1 MNWTAAVIFA
11 LIAAGLAAW
20 QFPAANPRQA
30 RRLCP
35 GERAGHPGVPRLA
48 ACSRTG
54 ALALVA
60 RHYGLTMNGIT
71 LWLFGGASG
80 LGEAPSPAAEARI
93 ADRWR
98 GVRAGQIMA
107 PGPATMPGS
116 MTVTEFFADYFYRTR
131 HQGFPV

>member
-30 RRLCP
+30 PPALSW
-35 GERAGHPGVPRLA
+35 RASWPPWCSRLA

-60 RHYGLTMNGIT
+60 RHYGLRMNGIT
-71 LWLFGGASG
+71 LWLFGGVSG

-93 ADRWR
+93 ADRLR
-98 GVRAGQIMA
+98 GVRAGQIMT
-107 PGPATMPGS
+107 PGPATMPG
-116 MTVTEFFADYFYRTR
+116 
-131 HQGFPV
+131 Q